1 MRHTLKAALL
11 ISSALIGSPSLAQS
25 VLSAPP
31 PTQYIVDERGVDVLA
46 GTFNLSTTDVV
57 IGPPD
62 QGGMVYS
69 RSFAGTGWRD
79 NLMSSVE
86 RIGTTSTHV
95 VSIGGYSEAFIRNG
109 STYTPAVPRGSTL
122 VNTSSL
128 ILTWTWADGTVVV
141 FDRNLSTGFAP
152 WGGNF
157 GRAVSITRP
166 NGERTDLTYETAVIE
181 GTAPLQR
188 AVRLLS
194 AQNNRGY
201 RLIVQ
206 YEMMPGPTTSEQFG
220 AWTRITGVSGRNL
233 KDDYCD
239 PEFCYSVAGPRP
251 QATYVTGDGYST
263 VTDALGQTTRYEYF
277 TTDRRMTGIR
287 QPGSTN
293 NDISIAYTAN
303 RVSSVQVGSSSWTY
317 AYSDA
322 AGVRTTTITDPA
334 SGVSTARSNISAQV
348 LNSFTD
354 PLTNTVSYGYN
365 AGRVSQ
371 ITMPRG
377 NGVIYAYDPRG
388 NIIQTTWTSVAGSGL
403 SNLST
408 SASFAA
414 ACANPITCNLPV
426 TTTDQRGGVTNY
438 TYDPS
443 HGGLTAV
450 TAPAP
455 TSGAVR
461 PETLITYG
469 ARSAWIKTGP
479 SAFGPMATA
488 ITVPLTVSQCVTA
501 ASCAGTA
508 GELRATIDYGATASG
523 NNVLAT
529 TVSSGSG
536 DGVLTASTGLVYSAN
551 GDLTAIDG
559 PLPGT
564 DDTLH
569 LRYDLEHQL
578 LGVVGPDPDGSSPLK
593 RRAQRNTYDGRGQL
607 TLQEE
612 GTVDGL
618 TDPDWAAFASLQQ
631 AAVAYDLQGRPV
643 RASVQAGGTTYGV
656 SQRSY
661 DTLGRLDCVVTR
673 MNPATFGS
681 PPASACTPAT
691 AGAFGPDR
699 IVKYGYDAASRLSS
713 TTSGYAVSPIGESL
727 TRDANGNPV
736 TMTDGSGNVSTLVYD
751 GFDRMTRLRYPNA
764 SGGGSSTSDY
774 EDYGYDAASN
784 VVSFRD
790 RAGIVSTITYDALNR
805 DMGLD
810 LPGTASDVAVSYDL
824 LDRPTGMTGGGQTL
838 TYVWDALGRQISQS
852 GPLGTVSS
860 QYDLADRRTRL
871 TWPDGLYVSY
881 DYDLYDA
888 LTAVRENGA
897 ASGAGVL
904 ATYAYDNLGR
914 RTSAVFGNGAS
925 SAFGWDAASRL
936 TNLSH
941 DLAGT
946 SADVSI
952 GLGYNPAGQLV
963 SRTLSNT
970 TYAHT
975 AGAGVTSYAN
985 NGLNQVTA
993 VSGAAVTYDARQN
1006 TTGAPDATYGYDDL
1020 SRLSAAT
1027 RAGATT
1033 SYASDP
1039 EGRLYQSSGAVSARF
1054 LYDGWQLIG
1063 EYPSSSSTITS
1074 RHIPGLGLDDPI
1086 ASYEGAGVTD
1096 RRWLMADDLGSI
1108 MAVANGA
1115 GAASTINTYDEYGVS
1130 GSGNAGRFQYA
1141 GQAWLPEAGVY
1152 ALRARAYA
1160 PGLGRFLQP
1169 DPIGYSGGANLY
1181 GYVGADPVNWTDP
1194 LGLSR
1199 LWVGGRPWKACAINE
1214 TPEVGTWA
1222 GGISSC
1228 FESGSSMRPGQPN
1241 SAGTGRI
1248 PNTGSPGGGIGGA
1261 FPGAGFSGP
1270 SIYADPQYAPFQAAY
1285 QDASRENW
1293 WMAIPALAP
1302 IAAVPLA
1309 HYGSVATLAW
1319 LGNQAALRTPFA
1331 RNAVSHIFVEKTGH
1345 WAVWSAGRERA
1356 LQITVQS
1363 RYFVGRNAWG
1373 SSFYARNTRAGQVWA
1388 RTDGGAIKSG
1398 GLNTPPA
1405 SRWNVR

>member
-1 MRHTLKAALL
+1 MRHPLKAALL
-11 ISSALIGSPSLAQS
+11 ISSALIATPSLAQS

-79 NLMSSVE
+79 NLMSAVE
-86 RIGTTSTHV
+86 RIGTTSTYV
-95 VSIGGYSEAFIRNG
+95 VSIGGYSESFTKSG
-109 STYTPAVPRGSTL
+109 STYTPAIPRGSKL
-122 VNTSSL
+122 VDTSSL

-141 FDRNLSTGFAP
+141 FDKNLSTGFSP

-157 GRAVSITRP
+157 GRAISITRP

-181 GTAPLQR
+181 ETIPLQR

-194 AQNNRGY
+194 AQNNHGY
-201 RLIVQ
+201 RLVIQ
-206 YEMMPGPTTSEQFG
+206 YEMMSGPTTSEQFG
-220 AWTRITGVSGRNL
+220 AWTRITGVSGRNI

-251 QATYVTGDGYST
+251 QATYVTGDSYST
-263 VTDALGQTTRYEYF
+263 VTDALGQATRYEYY

-287 QPGSTN
+287 LPGSTT
-293 NDISIAYTAN
+293 NDISIAYTSN
-303 RVSSVQVGSSSWTY
+303 RVSSVQAGSSSWTY

-334 SGVSTARSNISAQV
+334 SGVSTARSNISAQL

-354 PLTNTVSYGYN
+354 PLTHTVNYAYN
-365 AGRVSQ
+365 SGRVSQ
-371 ITMPRG
+371 ITLPRG
-377 NGVIYAYDPRG
+377 NSVTYAYDGRG
-388 NIIQTTWTSVAGSGL
+388 NITQTTWTPVAGSGL
-403 SNLST
+403 SNIST

-414 ACANPITCNLPV
+414 TCTNPITCNLPT
-426 TTTDQRGGVTNY
+426 TTTDERGGVTNY
-438 TYDPS
+438 TWDAS

-450 TAPAP
+450 KAPAP

-461 PETLITYG
+461 PETRITYG

-479 SAFGPMATA
+479 STFGPMATA
-488 ITVPLTVSQCVTA
+488 ITVPLTQSECVTA

-508 GELRATIDYGATASG
+508 GEVRTTFNYGATASG

-529 TVSSGSG
+529 TVSTGSG
-536 DGVLTASTGLVYSAN
+536 DGVLTASTGMVYSSN
-551 GDLTAIDG
+551 GDLASING

-564 DDTLH
+564 TDAVH

-578 LGVVGPDPDGSSPLK
+578 LGVVGPDPDGSGPLK

-607 TLQEE
+607 TLQEQ

-618 TDPDWAAFASLQQ
+618 TDANWAAFASLQQ
-631 AAVAYDLQGRPV
+631 ATVAYDTLGRPI
-643 RASVQAGGTTYGV
+643 RTAIQAGGTTYGV

-661 DTLGRLDCVVTR
+661 DVLGRLDCVVTR
-673 MNPATFGS
+673 MNPTTFGS
-681 PPASACTPAT
+681 PPTSACTPAT

-699 IVKYGYDAASRLSS
+699 IVRYGYDAASRLTS
-713 TTSGYAVSPIGESL
+713 TTNGYAVSPIGESL

-736 TMTDGSGNVSTLVYD
+736 TMTDGKGNVSTLVHD
-751 GFDRMTRLRYPNA
+751 GFDRMARLRYPNA

-774 EDYGYDAASN
+774 EDYGYDTTSN

-805 DMGLD
+805 DTALD
-810 LPGTASDVAVSYDL
+810 LPGTASDVTVSYDL
-824 LDRPTGMTGGGQTL
+824 LDRLTGMTGGGQTL
-838 TYVWDALGRQISQS
+838 TYAWDALGRQTSES

-871 TWPDGLYVSY
+871 IWPDGLYVGY

-888 LTAVRENGA
+888 LTAVRENGT

-925 SAFGWDAASRL
+925 SAFGWDAMSRL

-941 DLAGT
+941 NLAGT

-952 GLGYNPAGQLV
+952 ALGYNPAGQLV

-970 TYAHT
+970 AYAHT
-975 AGAGVTSYAN
+975 PGAGTTSYAN

-993 VSGAAVTYDARQN
+993 VSGAAVTYDGRQN
-1006 TTGAPDATYGYDDL
+1006 TTGAPDATYTYDSL

-1027 RAGATT
+1027 RSGATT
-1033 SYASDP
+1033 SYSSDP

-1063 EYPSSSSTITS
+1063 EYPSSGSTITR
-1074 RHIPGLGLDDPI
+1074 RHVPGLGLDDPI
-1086 ASYEGAGVTD
+1086 ASYEGAGVAD
-1096 RRWLMADDLGSI
+1096 RRWLMADDLGSV

-1115 GAASTINTYDEYGVS
+1115 GAAATINTYDEYGVS
-1130 GSGNAGRFQYA
+1130 GSANAGRFQYA

-1152 ALRARAYA
+1152 ALRARAYV

-1181 GYVGADPVNWTDP
+1181 TYVGADPVNWTDP

-1199 LWVGGRPWKACAINE
+1199 IDVGGRPYFVCAIND

-1228 FESGSSMRPGQPN
+1228 SEGRTTGRPGGTN
-1241 SAGTGRI
+1241 TSGTGFI

-1270 SIYADPQYAPFQAAY
+1270 PIQSDPQYAPFQAAY
-1285 QDASRENW
+1285 QAASERNEIY
-1293 WMAIPALAP
+1293 AEPILLFIPAAPAIKVFRGAGLLSRLA
-1302 IAAVPLA
+1302 
-1309 HYGSVATLAW
+1309 
-1319 LGNQAALRTPFA
+1319 A
-1331 RNAVSHIFVEKTGH
+1331 R
-1345 WAVWSAGRERA
+1345 
-1356 LQITVQS
+1356 
-1363 RYFVGRNAWG
+1363 VGRGCNCFVAG
-1373 SSFYARNTRAGQVWA
+1373 TEVQTSDGLKLIEQIAVGDQVLARDELTGETVFNRSW
-1388 RTDGGAIKSG
+1388 
-1398 GLNTPPA
+1398 L
-1405 SRWNVR
+1405 